1 MTIMLYQLVII
12 GTLSLT
18 WMLVPR
24 WLLRACLIWTAL
36 TLFNLFWP
44 PVIFIQ
50 LIVIWV
56 TFALLESST
65 SRVGKRSSSAD
76 KSSSGHSDSVK
87 GASSS
92 AGGELNPIPAMS
104 PPQSLTTPDPRSG
117 ANLTRLSF
125 GAILGKFPP
134 SIDLNTDLEY
144 IEREVK
150 AVTDPMLK
158 SYTLEQHHIV
168 RMVER
173 AENSLQ
179 IELRLSKDKDFK
191 RHFEE
196 SYATYSAL
204 LRGDI
209 PLPPKQIDC
218 TNFHRPLR
226 HLIQTVETAIQNK
239 YETTTSEY
247 SAFLKAILLRL
258 QRRQGLRDLFE
269 KLMLSTGGSEVLKRI
284 KCFEAGH
291 EWRYVA
297 NIKEAQLTLV
307 QPFASASPTVTRER
321 SSSPITKPQSI
332 GALAP
337 LDLPTFVQESPLLP
351 DYSNQEIQQTA
362 ITLRIPSLVHF
373 TRASNLE
380 SILKHGLCSITKAS
394 ELGITPHINDSL
406 RLDGHLGAISLSIAF
421 PNHKMFYSYR
431 QKEPDEEWAVLIID
445 PDILGRKNCAFCQRN
460 AADHRVRQLP
470 LSALMN
476 ADAFRDM
483 FEVVNGIPS
492 RQEQQLMAY
501 DPTDPQAE
509 VLVFQT
515 IEPEYIGG
523 IAFDSYNVQN
533 AYSHL
538 LGDRKWQVFK
548 KNTGLFGTRGFA
560 RK

>member
-1 MTIMLYQLVII
+1 MTILLYQLVII
-12 GTLSLT
+12 GTLGLT
-18 WMLVPR
+18 RILAPR

-36 TLFNLFWP
+36 TLFNVFWLP
-44 PVIFIQ
+44 LIFIQ
-50 LIVIWV
+50 LIVIWI
-56 TFALLESST
+56 TFALLESS
-65 SRVGKRSSSAD
+65 SSKAEKRTLSSEQSNSGSSDDATGALPSAL
-76 KSSSGHSDSVK
+76 
-87 GASSS
+87 
-92 AGGELNPIPAMS
+92 GELNPAPAMA
-104 PPQSLTTPDPRSG
+104 PVQPLTKPNFRIEENP
-117 ANLTRLSF
+117 ARLNF
-125 GAILGKFPP
+125 GKIIGNFPP
-134 SIDLNTDLEY
+134 AIDLNTNREY
-144 IEREVK
+144 IEQQVK
-150 AVTDPMLK
+150 AHTDSMLS
-158 SYTLEQHHIV
+158 SYALEKHHIV

-173 AENSLQ
+173 AEKTLQ
-179 IELRLSKDKDFK
+179 SEIRRSKDK
-191 RHFEE
+191 HYEE
-196 SYATYSAL
+196 AYTKYDAL
-204 LRGDI
+204 LRGA
-209 PLPPKQIDC
+209 PLPPRQIDC
-218 TNFHRPLR
+218 TDFSRR
-226 HLIQTVETAIQNK
+226 FGHLIQAVETVIQSK

-247 SAFLKAILLRL
+247 SAFLKETLQRL

-291 EWRYVA
+291 EWRYA
-297 NIKEAQLTLV
+297 ASIREATFTQS
-307 QPFASASPTVTRER
+307 QPFTNTSQALERER
-321 SSSPITKPQSI
+321 SSSPITKPQAK

-337 LDLPTFVQESPLLP
+337 LELPAFVQERHLPP

-362 ITLRIPSLVHF
+362 ITLQLPSLVHF
-373 TRASNLE
+373 TRACNLE

-406 RLDGHLGAISLSIAF
+406 RLDGHLGAISISIAF

-460 AADHRVRQLP
+460 AADHRIRQLP
-470 LSALMN
+470 LSSLMN

-483 FEVVNGIPS
+483 FEEVNGISS

-515 IEPEYIGG
+515 IEPEHIGG
-523 IAFDSYNVQN
+523 IAFDSDNALN

-548 KNTGLFGTRGFA
+548 KNTGLFGSRGFA